1 MSDIVDEGY
10 ITIGGS
16 YVGVDVAFKLDVDDV
31 RNIIGKL
38 SEDKREDLYRG
49 LGIKFVYEGD
59 SEMVDAH
66 LDNESERKSLQ
77 RRVDL
82 LEDHI
87 LDIEKDDDDDADAT
101 FINSRFKDIEF
112 RLQKAEERLDVL
124 DDYDK

>member
-10 ITIGGS
+10 ITIDKS
-16 YVGVDVAFKLDVDDV
+16 YVGVDVAFKFDVDDV
-31 RNIIGKL
+31 KNIIGKL

-59 SEMVDAH
+59 SEMSDE
-66 LDNESERKSLQ
+66 N
-77 RRVDL
+77 
-82 LEDHI
+82 
-87 LDIEKDDDDDADAT
+87 DDDDDADAT

-124 DDYDK
+124 EHD

>member
-10 ITIGGS
+10 ITIDKS
-16 YVGVDVAFKLDVDDV
+16 YVGVDVAFKFDVDDV
-31 RNIIGKL
+31 KNIIGKL
-38 SEDKREDLYRG
+38 SEDKREDLYRS

-59 SEMVDAH
+59 SEMSDEN
-66 LDNESERKSLQ
+66 DEN
-77 RRVDL
+77 
-82 LEDHI
+82 
-87 LDIEKDDDDDADAT
+87 DDDDDADAADAT

>member
-10 ITIGGS
+10 ITIDKS
-16 YVGVDVAFKLDVDDV
+16 YVGVDVAFKFDVDDV
-31 RNIIGKL
+31 KNIIGKL
-38 SEDKREDLYRG
+38 SEDKREDLYRS

-59 SEMVDAH
+59 SEMSDEN
-66 LDNESERKSLQ
+66 DENDEN
-77 RRVDL
+77 
-82 LEDHI
+82 
-87 LDIEKDDDDDADAT
+87 DDDDDADAADAT